1 MSVQEQLNHRSKPSG
16 SFIILISKIRYR
28 VWGGRGPNKQIEARY
43 NYWYFYNC
51 AVSGFDFINYFFRLL
66 TTEEMR
72 RCVKEK
78 LVMERSKVFDPEM
91 RMLIPPQYPKV
102 WGEQRAG
109 NKVGMVSELIGYR
122 HRINTGRDEKCMSLY
137 LRRVSPD
144 GLDCPS
150 VLTQEE
156 FLPAKA
162 PLLDF
167 LVEDTKRNDAW
178 KYPKLEELEKYQKF
192 RGLNLSMLDRIE
204 TRELVCG
211 VSSISEIREVRDWIE
226 RMQERDQR
234 DFGTQVV
241 SLDVE
246 DVKATYYDTL
256 KMAGL
261 VSIRSEDAVIH
272 RKCDPEILHGY
283 SKDVF
288 KQIPGKIMFGNGI
301 SWTCLISLDL
311 RRDSRENYLLE
322 KMSVQPEII
331 DLLRDLPVSAGL
343 AIRRDVRGV
352 EEFYSLISGEE
363 VRIERGFIDLT
374 SLAILAG
381 YKFQSRNMTAMGVQV
396 LGTLLNKTVS
406 TGDDYWG
413 VRWQQIPGSLR
424 CYALGDIMFGFVC
437 YNVLAGILLRD
448 VFPDPD
454 VVCRYLRCNQKTAAD
469 WFLDLILMTLEGVE
483 FHQGVE
489 ESAVT
494 REEMILS
501 LRYRDERDKLADFS
515 PPMVRLWT
523 SMLGNWPSPT
533 CGGCRYLLQAR
544 DWFIQQMEVLAE
556 ARVRWSSGKVLK
568 SPVEEDRIYSRFN
581 LSLEE
586 VSDEVW
592 KNPVEGIRGLKRPE
606 VISLRLLCMDISRI
620 KSKEIGRL
628 CTEVGRS
635 HRWSL
640 LEWGRMYPSELPK
653 FFLRM
658 ENYEGFRRFYR
669 SLYDAMRL
677 LHLRVL
683 DKRAPVVEVVEKELK
698 MTVGNSLMEEQ
709 EGLRKSEEETERRR
723 KRVAWLEK
731 LASDWEY
738 EERSRWKEETPALN
752 PSKKRSG
759 VKRKSVSRPG
769 KLKRLRMRSLR
780 DSGVGSSAGESA
792 STSLG
797 QPVPGSS
804 GARNGSGEEVSEPQ
818 QEASFEEVVVVEE
831 DDDVFL
837 EEKEEQLRKEKRM
850 SAAPGV
856 VRRVVDRPPTYD
868 ELIES
873 VPRSVFSDEEEMELE
888 VPWEDRLF

>member
-1 MSVQEQLNHRSKPSG
+1 MSVQGQLNHRSKFSEG
-16 SFIILISKIRYR
+16 FIILISKIRYR
-28 VWGGRGPNKQIEARY
+28 VWGGGPNKQTNARY
-43 NYWYFYNC
+43 DYWYFYYC
-51 AVSGFDFINYFFRLL
+51 GMSGFNFKIYFSRLM
-66 TTEEMR
+66 TTEDMR
-72 RCVKEK
+72 RCVKER
-78 LVMERSKVFDPEM
+78 LSQERSKEFEPGM
-91 RMLIPPQYPKV
+91 RMLIPPQYPKM
-102 WGEQRAG
+102 WGEQRTG
-109 NKVGMVSELIGYR
+109 NKVGMVAEIVGYR
-122 HRINTGRDEKCMSLY
+122 HKINTGRDEKCMSLY
-137 LRRVSPD
+137 LRRVSPS

-150 VLTQEE
+150 ILTQEE

-167 LVEDTKRNDAW
+167 LVEDTKRTDAW

-192 RGLNLSMLDRIE
+192 RGLNLDMLERVE

-211 VSSISEIREVRDWIE
+211 VSSVSEIREVRDWIE
-226 RMQERDQR
+226 RMQEMDQR

-261 VSIRSEDAVIH
+261 VSIKPDDTVIH

-288 KQIPGKIMFGNGI
+288 KQLPGKIMFGNGI
-301 SWTCLISLDL
+301 SWTCLISLNL
-311 RRDSRENYLLE
+311 KRDNRGNYALE
-322 KMSVQPEII
+322 KMTVQPEII

-343 AIRRDVRGV
+343 AIRRDIRGV

-374 SLAILAG
+374 SLAVLAG

-454 VVCRYLRCNQKTAAD
+454 VLCRYLKCNQKTAAD
-469 WFLDLILMTLEGVE
+469 WFLDLVLMTLEGVE

-501 LRYRDERDKLADFS
+501 LRYRDERDKLAEFP

-523 SMLGNWPSPT
+523 SILGEWPSPT
-533 CGGCRYLLQAR
+533 YGGCRYLLQAR
-544 DWFIQQMEVLAE
+544 DWFIRQMEVLAE
-556 ARVRWSSGKVLK
+556 ARVRWSSGSALE
-568 SPVEEDRIYSRFN
+568 PPGEEDRIYSRFN
-581 LSLEE
+581 LSLEG
-586 VSDEVW
+586 VSSETW
-592 KNPVEGIRGLKRPE
+592 KSPVDGIRGLKRPE
-606 VISLRLLCMDISRI
+606 VIGVSVLCMDIARI
-620 KSKEIGRL
+620 KSKEIGKL

-635 HRWSL
+635 QRWSL

-653 FFLRM
+653 FFQRM
-658 ENYEGFRRFYR
+658 ESDEGFRRFYR

-683 DKRAPVVEVVEKELK
+683 DKRAPVVEMVEKELK
-698 MTVGNSLMEEQ
+698 VTVGNSLQEEL
-709 EGLRKSEEETERRR
+709 EGLRKSEEETQRRR

-738 EERSRWKEETPALN
+738 EERTRWKEVTPTLN

-759 VKRKSVSRPG
+759 VKRKGVSRPG

-780 DSGVGSSAGESA
+780 ESGVGSSAGESVG
-792 STSLG
+792 TSLD
-797 QPVPGSS
+797 QPAPGLS
-804 GARNGSGEEVSEPQ
+804 GVRSGSGEEVSEPR
-818 QEASFEEVVVVEE
+818 QEACFEEVVVIEE

-837 EEKEEQLRKEKRM
+837 EEKEEKERRRKRM
-850 SAAPGV
+850 SAAPGAS
-856 VRRVVDRPPTYD
+856 RRVIDRPLTYD
-868 ELIES
+868 EMIES